1 MPVVTADEVVLLTGT
16 SKTAG
21 EIEKAGII
29 PLVQE
34 RINNITNNYFQTELY
49 LQDDM
54 EFDASARTIT
64 ADTSFASEGFAAG
77 DEIYV
82 YHSYRNDGYY
92 EVLSVAAETLTLVTG
107 SSVVAELSGRSIL
120 VSVVQWPQALKL
132 VAAQMVKYELDD
144 RPARSADVTS
154 RSLGPWSESY
164 ASQGNVENPFGYP
177 SAIINQLSDYRMARL
192 M

>member
-1 MPVVTADEVVLLTGT
+1 VLLTST

-34 RINNITNNYFQTELY
+34 RINAITNNYFQTDLY

-54 EFDASARTIT
+54 EFDGSARTIT
-64 ADTSFASEGFAAG
+64 ADTAWASEGFADG
-77 DEIYV
+77 DEVYV

-92 EVLSVAAETLTLVTG
+92 EVLSIADTVMTLVTG
-107 SSVVAELSGRSIL
+107 STVVQEYSGRSIL
-120 VSVVQWPQALKL
+120 VSVVQWPAALKL

-164 ASQGNVENPFGYP
+164 ASQGRTDTPFGYP
-177 SAIINQLSDYRMARL
+177 SAIIDQLSDYRMVRL